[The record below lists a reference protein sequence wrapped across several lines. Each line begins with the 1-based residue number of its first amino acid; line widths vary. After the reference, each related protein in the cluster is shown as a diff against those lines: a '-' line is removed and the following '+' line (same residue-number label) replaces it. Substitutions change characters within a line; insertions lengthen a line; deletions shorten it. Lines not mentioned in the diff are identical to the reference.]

1 MLGLG
6 LGSAAPGVQ
15 MNLVPSLPSGTEEA
29 GVKHNGVRVSRIQ
42 VGLLGTTIT
51 RKL

>member
-1 MLGLG
+1 MLVLG

-15 MNLVPSLPSGTEEA
+15 MNLVSNLPSGTEEA
-29 GVKHNGVRVSRIQ
+29 GVKQNVVRVSRID
-42 VGLLGTTIT
+42 VGLLSTTIT